1 MSILQNTDNCHKTE
15 LADMA
20 GRPDLDIRMVSAL
33 AGDRTLN
40 EREKQTLL
48 RLKQDRGDGIYSD
61 LLYAL
66 TYRSFPSKQAKHLW
80 NEITDHR
87 ASMKNLLGR
96 DVGIS
101 VAAHDYLTNVS
112 GLLKGVAV
120 IEETKMSSFANT
132 ASKDGLTGLYDQT
145 TFKHR
150 LKEEM
155 ERQIRYGSPFT
166 LVMFD
171 LDHFKMINDTY
182 GHAEGDVVLKRISD
196 ILLAQ
201 ARKMDTAARY
211 GGEEFAVI
219 LPEVEEA
226 SAFIFAERLRQ
237 NIEDNFKD
245 GEFAVTVSI
254 GLAATQANVDET
266 PDNLIRR
273 ADAQLYR
280 AKNAG
285 RNRVC
290 AQNL

>member
-1 MSILQNTDNCHKTE
+1 MTMLMENNNTHKSE

-40 EREKQTLL
+40 EREKHTLI
-48 RLKQDRGDGIYSD
+48 RLKEERGEGIYSD

-80 NEITDHR
+80 DEITNHR
-87 ASMKNLLGR
+87 HNLKSQLGR

-101 VAAHDYLTNVS
+101 VATHDYLSNVAN
-112 GLLKGVAV
+112 LLKGVAM
-120 IEETKMSSFANT
+120 IEESKMSSIAST
-132 ASKDGLTGLYDQT
+132 ASKDGLTGLFDHA

-155 ERQIRYGSPFT
+155 ERQVRYGNPFT

-171 LDHFKMINDTY
+171 LDYFKKINDTF
-182 GHAEGDVVLKRISD
+182 GHAEGDIVLKKVSD

-237 NIEDNFKD
+237 AVEENFKD
-245 GEFAVTVSI
+245 GAFPVTISV
-254 GLAATQANVDET
+254 GLAACKPGVEET
-266 PDNLIRR
+266 PENLIRK
-273 ADAQLYR
+273 ADEQLY
-280 AKNAG
+280 KSKQNG
-285 RNRVC
+285 RNRVS
-290 AQNL
+290 AQNI

>member
-1 MSILQNTDNCHKTE
+1 MTILMENTHSHKSE

-20 GRPDLDIRMVSAL
+20 SRPDLDIRMVSAL

-40 EREKQTLL
+40 EREKHTLI
-48 RLKQDRGDGIYSD
+48 RLKEERGEGIYSD

-80 NEITDHR
+80 DEITNHR
-87 ASMKNLLGR
+87 ANLKNALGR

-101 VAAHDYLTNVS
+101 VATHDYLTNVTS
-112 GLLKGVAV
+112 LLKGVAM
-120 IEETKMSSFANT
+120 IEESKMSSFAST
-132 ASKDGLTGLYDQT
+132 ASKDGLTGLYDQA

-155 ERQIRYGSPFT
+155 ERQIRYGNPFT

-171 LDHFKMINDTY
+171 LDHFKKINDTF
-182 GHAEGDVVLKRISD
+182 GHAEGDIVLKKVAD

-219 LPEVEEA
+219 LPEVEET

-237 NIEDNFKD
+237 AVEENFKH
-245 GEFAVTVSI
+245 GEFPVTISV
-254 GLAATQANVDET
+254 GLASCQPGVEET
-266 PDNLIRR
+266 PDNLIRK
-273 ADAQLYR
+273 ADAQLY
-280 AKNAG
+280 KSKENG
-285 RNRVC
+285 RNRVS

>member
-1 MSILQNTDNCHKTE
+1 MLQNIDGCHKSE

-48 RLKQDRGDGIYSD
+48 RLKDDRGDGIYSD

-80 NEITDHR
+80 NEITAHR
-87 ASMKNLLGR
+87 TNMKNLLGR

-112 GLLKGVAV
+112 QLLKGVAV
-120 IEETKMSSFANT
+120 IEESKMASFAST

-155 ERQIRYGSPFT
+155 ERQIRYGNPFT

-171 LDHFKMINDTY
+171 LDHFKSINDTY
-182 GHAEGDVVLKRISD
+182 GHAEGDVVLKKISD

-219 LPEVEEA
+219 LPEVEET

-237 NIEDNFKD
+237 QIEASFKD
-245 GEFAVTVSI
+245 GEFPVTVSI
-254 GLAATQANVDET
+254 GLAASLPNVEET

>member
-1 MSILQNTDNCHKTE
+1 MSILQTEADCHKTE

-48 RLKQDRGDGIYSD
+48 RMKEDRGDGIYSD

-80 NEITDHR
+80 TEITAHR
-87 ASMKNLLGR
+87 ANMKNLLGR
-96 DVGIS
+96 DVGIGVS
-101 VAAHDYLTNVS
+101 AHDYLTNVS

-120 IEETKMSSFANT
+120 IEETKMSSFAST

-145 TFKHR
+145 TFKYR

-155 ERQIRYGSPFT
+155 ERQIRYGNPFT

-171 LDHFKMINDTY
+171 LDHFKKINDTF
-182 GHAEGDVVLKRISD
+182 GHAEGDIVLKKIAD

-245 GEFAVTVSI
+245 GDFAVTVSI

-273 ADAQLYR
+273 ADVQLYK
-280 AKNAG
+280 AKEAG

>member
-1 MSILQNTDNCHKTE
+1 MTILMENSHSHKSE

-20 GRPDLDIRMVSAL
+20 IRPDLDIRMVSAL

-40 EREKQTLL
+40 EREKHTLI
-48 RLKQDRGDGIYSD
+48 RLKEERGEGIYSD

-80 NEITDHR
+80 DEVTNHR
-87 ASMKNLLGR
+87 ASLKNALGR
-96 DVGIS
+96 DVGIC
-101 VAAHDYLTNVS
+101 VAAHDYLTNVTS
-112 GLLKGVAV
+112 MLKGVAM
-120 IEETKMSSFANT
+120 IEESKMSSFAST
-132 ASKDGLTGLYDQT
+132 ASKDGLTGLYDQA

-155 ERQIRYGSPFT
+155 ERQIRYGNPFT

-171 LDHFKMINDTY
+171 LDHFKKINDTF
-182 GHAEGDVVLKRISD
+182 GHAEGDIVLKKVAD

-237 NIEDNFKD
+237 AVEENFEN
-245 GEFAVTVSI
+245 GEFPVTISV
-254 GLAATQANVDET
+254 GLASCQPDVEET
-266 PDNLIRR
+266 PDNLIRK
-273 ADAQLYR
+273 ADAQLY
-280 AKNAG
+280 KSKENG
-285 RNRVC
+285 RNRVS

>member
-1 MSILQNTDNCHKTE
+1 MTTLMENSHSHKNE

-20 GRPDLDIRMVSAL
+20 SRPDLDIRMVSAL

-40 EREKQTLL
+40 EREKYTLL
-48 RLKQDRGDGIYSD
+48 RLKEERGEGIYSD

-80 NEITDHR
+80 DEIITHR
-87 ASMKNLLGR
+87 TSLKNNLGR
-96 DVGIS
+96 DVGMS
-101 VAAHDYLTNVS
+101 VAAHDYLTNVAN
-112 GLLKGVAV
+112 LLKGVAI
-120 IEETKMSSFANT
+120 IEESKMSSFAST
-132 ASKDGLTGLYDQT
+132 ASKDGLTGLYDQA

-155 ERQIRYGSPFT
+155 ERQIRYGNPFT

-171 LDHFKMINDTY
+171 LDHFKKINDTY
-182 GHAEGDVVLKRISD
+182 GHAEGDMVLKKVSD

-219 LPEVEEA
+219 LPEVEES

-237 NIEDNFKD
+237 AVEENFENGD
-245 GEFAVTVSI
+245 FPVTISV
-254 GLAATQANVDET
+254 GLASCRPDVEET
-266 PDNLIRR
+266 PDNLIRK
-273 ADAQLYR
+273 ADAQLY
-280 AKNAG
+280 KSKESG
-285 RNRVC
+285 RNRVS

>member
-1 MSILQNTDNCHKTE
+1 MLQNINDSHKNE

-20 GRPDLDIRMVSAL
+20 SRPDLDIRMVSAL

-48 RLKQDRGDGIYSD
+48 RLKEERGDGIYSD

-66 TYRSFPSKQAKHLW
+66 TYRSFPSKQSKHLW
-80 NEITDHR
+80 NEITAHR
-87 ASMKNLLGR
+87 ASLKSSLGR

-112 GLLKGVAV
+112 QLLKGVAV
-120 IEETKMSSFANT
+120 IEETKMSSFAST
-132 ASKDGLTGLYDQT
+132 ASKDGLTGLYDQA

-155 ERQIRYGSPFT
+155 ERQIRYGNPFT

-171 LDHFKMINDTY
+171 LDHFKSINDTY
-182 GHAEGDVVLKRISD
+182 GHAEGDIVLKKVAD

-237 NIEDNFKD
+237 SVEENFKD
-245 GEFAVTVSI
+245 GEFSVTISM
-254 GLAATQANVDET
+254 GLAACMPDVDET

-273 ADAQLYR
+273 ADEQLYK

-290 AQNL
+290 AAKL